1 VSTAPLVAGVEL
13 GGTKAVTV
21 IGRGAEIV
29 ERCRI
34 ATGEPGTTL
43 DAIADQLWS
52 WREGGHDVEA
62 IGIASFGPVGLDP
75 RRADYGH
82 VTTTPKPGWAGTDV
96 VGHLGSRFDV
106 PVAFDN
112 DVNAAAL
119 AEVRWGAA
127 RGCSVAVYITIGTG
141 IGGGVVV
148 DGRPLHGLVHP
159 EHGHLRVRRRADDG
173 FPGVC
178 PYHGDCIEGLASGPA
193 IAARAG
199 VPAESLPAE
208 HPVWGDVAG
217 ELGHLMALLVLSLS
231 PQRIA
236 IGGGVGYGQ
245 RWLLPRVRD
254 AALGTLA
261 GYVAAL
267 DPITIGELIVPTGLG
282 DDAGPLGAIAL
293 ALTLLDA

>member
-13 GGTKAVTV
+13 GGTKAVAV

-29 ERCRI
+29 ARCRI
-34 ATGEPGTTL
+34 ATGEPGPTL
-43 DAIADQLWS
+43 DAIAGQLS
-52 WREGGHDVEA
+52 AWRDGGHAFEA
-62 IGIASFGPVGLDP
+62 MGIASFGPVGLDP
-75 RRADYGH
+75 GRADYGH

-96 VGHLGSRFDV
+96 VGHLNSRFDV

-119 AEVRWGAA
+119 AEVTWGAA
-127 RGCSVAVYITIGTG
+127 QGCSVAVYLTIGTG

-159 EHGHLRVRRRADDG
+159 EHGHLRVRRRAGDA
-173 FPGVC
+173 FAGVC

-199 VPAESLPAE
+199 APGESLPQE
-208 HPVWGDVAG
+208 HPVWRDVAA
-217 ELGHLMALLVLSLS
+217 ELGELMALLALSLS

-236 IGGGVGYGQ
+236 IGGGVGCGQ
-245 RWLLPRVRD
+245 RWLLPQVRA
-254 AALGTLA
+254 AALGSLS
-261 GYVAAL
+261 GYVAAV
-267 DPITIGELIVPTGLG
+267 DVATIDHLIVPTALG
-282 DDAGPLGAIAL
+282 DDAGPLGTIAL
-293 ALTLLDA
+293 AHTALDT